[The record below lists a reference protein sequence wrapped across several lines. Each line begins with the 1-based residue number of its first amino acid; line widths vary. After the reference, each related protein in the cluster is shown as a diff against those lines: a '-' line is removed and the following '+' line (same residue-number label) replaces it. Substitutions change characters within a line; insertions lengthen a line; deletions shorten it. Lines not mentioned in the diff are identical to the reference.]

1 MSELSRTKLENVLI
15 ASVAIVIPDL
25 NVSTLPAVSTW
36 FVSSPRLVLTASTAS
51 LTGGAISLK
60 PVLNASTYGAN
71 NVLAVSN
78 VVFIK
83 LKKDLIVSLLALI
96 KPVIFLALSSIAFA
110 DLVPAFEIIVAMSNP
125 NNCLDALSNSP
136 KAFSS
141 PFFTRVPKF
150 VNAVPIPPVAVFATS
165 AKPFT
170 PPLSSMNLSF
180 NCSSVI
186 LPPFNS

>member
-1 MSELSRTKLENVLI
+1 M
-15 ASVAIVIPDL
+15 PDL
-25 NVSTLPAVSTW
+25 NISTFPDASIW

-60 PVLNASTYGAN
+60 PVLKASTYGAN

-110 DLVPAFEIIVAMSNP
+110 DLVPAFEIIVAISNP
-125 NNCLDALSNSP
+125 VNCLAVLSNSP
-136 KAFSS
+136 NAFSR
-141 PFFTRVPKF
+141 PFLTRVPKF
-150 VNAVPIPPVAVFATS
+150 MKAVPIPPVAVFATS
-165 AKPFT
+165 AKPPT
-170 PPLSSMNLSF
+170 PSLSSMNLSLS
-180 NCSSVI
+180 CSSVM
-186 LPPFNS
+186 LPSFSSS